1 MEGWRMKTKVYIVT
15 EDAYEPMIYGI
26 YESRELA
33 QMRIDSFDGN
43 SSLIIEERELNPDK
57 DELLKGYKLY
67 DVTLHRKG
75 TRLNGIPCL
84 QDEIKVCRTY
94 GEVYDNFTQPDKS
107 VFIALY
113 AKDEADAVAKFK
125 TRLKEKGIE
134 YSETDN

>member
-1 MEGWRMKTKVYIVT
+1 MEGWKMKTKVYIVT
-15 EDAYEPMIYGI
+15 EDDYEPMVYGI

-33 QMRIDSFDGN
+33 QMRIDSFEGN
-43 SSLIIEERELNPDK
+43 SSLIIEERELNPYK
-57 DELLKGYKLY
+57 EELLKGYKLY

-84 QDEIKVCRTY
+84 QDEIIILRDY
-94 GEVYDNFTQPDKS
+94 GKVYDNFTQPDKF

-113 AKDEADAVAKFK
+113 AENEADALAKFK
-125 TRLKEKGIE
+125 IRLKEKGIE